1 MEEVESEV
9 NLLVDPETAAKLVEQ
24 LKREATPDECYILP
38 KNWETF
44 LFWQRIASHWLYGA
58 MGGILGLD
66 WGTVYA
72 KVNLYH
78 LSPPEE
84 LKERY
89 GFERVTLMM
98 IEGIETM
105 EREARRVLNEDHK

>member
-1 MEEVESEV
+1 MEEVESEI
-9 NLLVDPETAAKLVEQ
+9 NLLVDPETAAKLIEQ
-24 LKREATPDECYILP
+24 LKQEATPDECHILP

-44 LFWQRIASHWLYGA
+44 LFWQRISSHWLYGA

-78 LSPPEE
+78 MSPTDE

-89 GFERVTLMM
+89 GFEKVTLMM
-98 IEGIETM
+98 IEGVEAM